1 MQLRADIQLRA
12 AIKALT
18 DTVAPAI
25 DPAHKLALEQVQMV
39 IGALTIVEQNLPLQ
53 FRFDCNE
60 LARLLR
66 LAKSMMGGDGSV
78 TALDGVVRAADAGAR
93 VLDRARADPADVL
106 NAVRDLRAECG
117 AATTTLF
124 RDGSPAARKAIT
136 DTVLGYSKEQ
146 TLHDRSWLLNVGFE
160 PAGSGVPPIE
170 QLLASDALASVDHGS
185 GEARV

>member
-18 DTVAPAI
+18 DTVAPTI

-60 LARLLR
+60 LERLLR
-66 LAKSMMGGDGSV
+66 LAESMADGDDSHPALGG
-78 TALDGVVRAADAGAR
+78 VRRSADAGAR

-117 AATTTLF
+117 AATTAVF
-124 RDGSPAARKAIT
+124 RDGSPAARKAVT

-146 TLHDRSWLLNVGFE
+146 TLRDRSWLLNVGFE
-160 PAGSGVPPIE
+160 PAGSDVPPIE
-170 QLLASDALASVDHGS
+170 QLLASDAATSVHRGS
-185 GEARV
+185 NETRA